1 MVSIRRAKPADRD
14 LLIPLIR
21 EFCEIDQHP
30 FELERIQGAIEPLLA
45 DDTHGQIWLVVT
57 SDPPEDPDGYGVITW
72 GYSLESGGRDALL
85 DELYVRRRGAGV
97 VTAALPAMI
106 DAARTAGA
114 SRVFLETEAHNTRV
128 RSFYAHLGFR
138 TEESVWMSND
148 LTGQ

>member
-97 VTAALPAMI
+97 GTAALPAMI

-138 TEESVWMSND
+138 TEESVWMSKD